1 MVPGLLLTTAV
12 VGRPVMTTAPRA
24 FSFTNFVTE
33 VTHNQVKTASI
44 GPGGQ
49 VSGRLANGDSY
60 TSQVPTAVP
69 DAQLASQL
77 LGHRVQVTGTAE
89 GVSALGVASYL
100 LPLVLLLALFAWA
113 GRRGR
118 APVGGITG
126 LGRSKA
132 RVYDVDDRPA
142 TRFKDVAGY
151 TGVKQEVAEVVD
163 FLAHPDKYRR
173 AGAVGP
179 RGVLMV
185 GLRAR
190 ARR

>member
-1 MVPGLLLTTAV
+1 MTA
-12 VGRPVMTTAPRA
+12 APRA

-44 GPGGQ
+44 GPNGQ
-49 VSGRLANGDSY
+49 VSGRLANGETY
-60 TSQVPTAVP
+60 TSQVPTAIP

-77 LGHRVQVTGTAE
+77 LGHKVQVTSTAE
-89 GVSALGVASYL
+89 GVSASGVVFYI
-100 LPLVLLLALFAWA
+100 LPLVLLVALFAWV
-113 GRRGR
+113 GRRSR
-118 APVGGITG
+118 ALVGGITNI
-126 LGRSKA
+126 GRSKA
-132 RVYDVDDRPA
+132 RVYDVDDRPT

-151 TGVKQEVAEVVD
+151 AGVKQEVAEVVD
-163 FLAHPDKYRR
+163 FLKHPDKYRR

-185 GLRAR
+185 GPPAR